1 MTQMNPTMEAETAFR
16 SFRLSDAM
24 PARWIVVFAG
34 TIAVAAAYGEVG
46 TIGVLLAPFQAEFA
60 QSKASV
66 SLAFTLLS
74 IGAAIGGLLA
84 GRLADRLPARWIIM
98 VGAFAMGLGSLAIGF
113 QVDFMA
119 MQVLYLMTG
128 FFGFACLYSPVLTV
142 VSLWFRQGAGLALG
156 IVTAGAALG
165 QAIVPTL
172 FQGLVVDYGWRNA
185 CMILGCVYI
194 VALMPLMALLEKPQ
208 ASSGAAAA
216 TSLPARW
223 PIRPAIS
230 LSLVGAA
237 ALFCCV
243 LMGVP
248 SVHLI
253 SFARESG
260 LSMTTGAS
268 LLTAVMVAGC
278 VGRVLTGLLVD
289 RVGSLRSYAI
299 VSAIQTVGVF
309 GFPQVH
315 ALWALYVVAIV
326 YGFGF
331 GGALTGM
338 VCCVRDALPSK
349 QIGSGMAL
357 VAMFAWLGMGLGGY
371 QGGLCFDLTGNYALS
386 FTSAAIAGVANLAS
400 LGLLGLLIV
409 KARARRPYGGIGDH
423 R

>member
-1 MTQMNPTMEAETAFR
+1 MTQMNPTMAAEAAFR
-16 SFRLSDAM
+16 GFRLSDAV
-24 PARWIVVFAG
+24 PARWVMVFAG

-119 MQVLYLMTG
+119 MQILYLMTG

-142 VSLWFRQGAGLALG
+142 VSLWFEKGAGLALG

-165 QAIVPTL
+165 QAIVPTV
-172 FQGLVVDYGWRNA
+172 FQGLVVEYGWRSA
-185 CMILGCVYI
+185 CMILGGVYI

-208 ASSGAAAA
+208 SASPGAAAA
-216 TSLPARW
+216 ASLPAGW
-223 PIRPAIS
+223 PVRPVIS
-230 LSLVGAA
+230 ITLVGAA

-278 VGRVLTGLLVD
+278 IGRVVTGLLVD
-289 RVGSLRSYAI
+289 RAGSLRSYAI
-299 VSAIQTVGVF
+299 VSVIQTAGVF
-309 GFPQVH
+309 FFPQVH
-315 ALWALYVVAIV
+315 ALWALYLVAIV
-326 YGFGF
+326 YGLGF

-349 QIGSGMAL
+349 QVGSGMAL

-400 LGLLGLLIV
+400 LALLGLLIV
-409 KARARRPYGGIGDH
+409 RARARQP
-423 R
+423 